1 MPPVR
6 PQFSPSSIH
15 QTHETGEWLS
25 LEQRSKECHVY
36 KRHTADST
44 ITQTSETTH
53 TRNLGFVR
61 SSWIPSKL
69 PKVPADPY
77 SEHNIPGVLVICT
90 TWELSLPISKVKT
103 IQKEAQHLLTQAV
116 ITPRQLAQFNIWS
129 GHKYPTRTT
138 TALLEMKWNGHMEWS

>member
-15 QTHETGEWLS
+15 QTHEIGEWLS
-25 LEQRSKECHVY
+25 LEQRNKECHEY

-77 SEHNIPGVLVICT
+77 SEHNIPGVRSDLQNLGTQPPNFQGQDYSEGSTAPPHTSCDYSMST
-90 TWELSLPISKVKT
+90 GT
-103 IQKEAQHLLTQAV
+103 IQ
-116 ITPRQLAQFNIWS
+116 
-129 GHKYPTRTT
+129 
-138 TALLEMKWNGHMEWS
+138 HMEWS